1 MPGIA
6 IHSHE
11 CTLSAPTVR
20 GVIDHLGLSDSV
32 SVFSLMIAGQN
43 KICQRGINK

>member
-11 CTLSAPTVR
+11 CILSAPTVQ
-20 GVIDHLGLSDSV
+20 GIVDHQGLSDSV
-32 SVFSLMIAGQN
+32 SLFSVVIAGQN
-43 KICQRGINK
+43 KIFLRGKNK